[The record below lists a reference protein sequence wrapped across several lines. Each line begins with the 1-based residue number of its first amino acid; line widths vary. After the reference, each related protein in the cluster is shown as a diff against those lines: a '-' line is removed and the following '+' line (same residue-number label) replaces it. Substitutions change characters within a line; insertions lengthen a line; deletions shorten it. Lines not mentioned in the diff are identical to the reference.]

1 VQPLFVTQ
9 RLYCSQVIVL
19 FTLSVL
25 ALSPWL
31 SFDPFSPIRMLF
43 LSSLSGYFLLKIYRN
58 RQKYSSVRYK
68 YLRYWS
74 LSWLLVVVLIL
85 INSKTSLILQF
96 YGTHGRNIG
105 IITTISLAIILIGFS
120 LAAEKKHLNQV
131 LLALVIIGG
140 VTIFYGFAQT
150 LNIDPFQISKESTPA
165 SSFFG
170 NINFYSAIV
179 GICCLALLGFI
190 KESVESKLLMAGS
203 FIYLMCGVVAII
215 QSQSQQGLFVLLI
228 GSGTFALLLLLKKY
242 IFGIKSLLPLIS
254 LFTSAGLFIAGFLQ
268 KGPLSHLLYQDSI
281 TYRGDYWR
289 SGIRI
294 IADHPLLGVGFDS
307 FGDYY
312 FRYRDL
318 IAATRRGPLIST
330 NSAHNYFIDYAAEG
344 GFILLALYIAIIAL
358 TVLSYVKIFR
368 REEVLNFKITA
379 LLAIWIGF
387 QAQALIS
394 PRQIS
399 ILVIG
404 WAASGLI
411 IGYEISMREVVGA
424 KVNQTQGISS
434 PRNLSKKSGAIA
446 ITLGAAIS
454 LPHFTA
460 DMQVKSAIRS
470 LNLEKIYASAFR
482 SPQDPNRMVY
492 IANNLQAQGFD
503 QEAIRILE
511 QVVKIAPD
519 NFDAW
524 KLFSLVKTATTEQKS
539 LATRNMKRLDP
550 SNPDL

>member
-1 VQPLFVTQ
+1 MVA
-9 RLYCSQVIVL
+9 VL
-19 FTLSVL
+19 V
-25 ALSPWL
+25 
-31 SFDPFSPIRMLF
+31 
-43 LSSLSGYFLLKIYRN
+43 
-58 RQKYSSVRYK
+58 
-68 YLRYWS
+68 
-74 LSWLLVVVLIL
+74 L
-85 INSKTSLILQF
+85 INSKTSLILQV
-96 YGTHGRNIG
+96 YGTYGRNIG
-105 IITTISLAIILIGFS
+105 VITTISLAIILIGFS
-120 LAAEKKHLNQV
+120 LKAEKKHLNQV

-150 LNIDPFQISKESTPA
+150 LNIGPLQILKESTPA

-170 NINFYSAIV
+170 NINFYSAVV

-190 KESVESKLLMAGS
+190 KESAESKLLMAGS
-203 FIYLMCGVVAII
+203 FIYLMCGVITII
-215 QSQSQQGLFVLLI
+215 QSQSQQGFFVLLI

-242 IFGIKSLLPLIS
+242 RFGIKSLLPLIS
-254 LFTSAGLFIAGFLQ
+254 LFTSAGLVIAGFLQ
-268 KGPLSHLLYQDSI
+268 KGPLSNLLYQDSI

-289 SGIRI
+289 SGIRMI
-294 IADHPLLGVGFDS
+294 TDHPLLGVGFDS

-318 IAATRRGPLIST
+318 IAVTRRGPLIFT

-344 GFILLALYIAIIAL
+344 GLILLALYITIITL
-358 TVLSYVKIFR
+358 TVLSYVKIFK
-368 REEVLNFKITA
+368 REEFLNFKITA
-379 LLAIWIGF
+379 LFAIWIGF

-394 PRQIS
+394 PRHIS
-399 ILVIG
+399 LLVIG
-404 WAASGLI
+404 WTASGLI
-411 IGYEISMREVVGA
+411 IGYEISMREIVGA
-424 KVNQTQGISS
+424 KGYQAQSK
-434 PRNLSKKSGAIA
+434 PRQRNVSKFSGAIA
-446 ITLGAAIS
+446 IMLGAAIS

-460 DMQVKSAIRS
+460 DMQAKSAIRS

-492 IANNLQAQGFD
+492 IANSLQAQGFD

-550 SNPDL
+550 NNPDL

>member
-1 VQPLFVTQ
+1 M
-9 RLYCSQVIVL
+9 
-19 FTLSVL
+19 L

-43 LSSLSGYFLLKIYRN
+43 ISSLSGYFLLKIYRN
-58 RQKYSSVRYK
+58 KHKYSSVSYK

-74 LSWLLVVVLIL
+74 LSWLMVAVLVL
-85 INSKTSLILQF
+85 INSKTSLILQV
-96 YGTHGRNIG
+96 YGTYGRNIG
-105 IITTISLAIILIGFS
+105 VITTISLAIILLGF
-120 LAAEKKHLNQV
+120 LLTAEKKSLNQV

-190 KESVESKLLMAGS
+190 KESAESKLLMAGS
-203 FIYLMCGVVAII
+203 FIYITCGVLAII

-228 GSGTFALLLLLKKY
+228 GGGTFALLLLLKKY
-242 IFGIKSLLPLIS
+242 RFSIKSLLLSIS
-254 LFTSAGLFIAGFLQ
+254 LFASAGLVIAGFLQ
-268 KGPLSHLLYQDSI
+268 KGPLSNLLYQDSI

-289 SGIRI
+289 SGIRMI
-294 IADHPLLGVGFDS
+294 TDHPFLGVGFDS

-330 NSAHNYFIDYAAEG
+330 SSAHNYFIDYAAEG
-344 GFILLALYIAIIAL
+344 GLILLAPYIAIIAL
-358 TVLSYVKIFR
+358 TVLSYVRIFR

-399 ILVIG
+399 LLVIG

-411 IGYEISMREVVGA
+411 IGYEISMREIVGA
-424 KVNQTQGISS
+424 KGYQAQGK
-434 PRNLSKKSGAIA
+434 PRQRNVSKISGAIA
-446 ITLGAAIS
+446 IMLGAAVS
-454 LPHFTA
+454 LPHFTS

-550 SNPDL
+550 NNPDL